1 MKNKKLKVLILF
13 TGAAIAA
20 PTYKYFK
27 GLWDRFKSKS
37 VKQELELDTEEF
49 CENYK
54 DTIEL
59 LNETIEST
67 SEVAEQKIE
76 GNLAKLQ
83 KLKEKLA
90 ALKNLRA
97 SQKTQRLEVVS
108 FEIPDYDIEISEIQ
122 ENFSFELSDI
132 KEVSYCSV
140 IEDESSTSF
149 RNNKLLKMYDPKIRT
164 TWRLQSLTKLIEKV
178 LNNKFKDD
186 LSLLEKS
193 KEPLTMSEYL
203 IQSLFKESPTLADK
217 KICEILNSFR
227 SLQTNPQ
234 VKFYCR
240 LFQVFEPNPISY
252 KLSLYIIKMRYF
264 FNVFIGKQVI
274 PESHKKRVDKMQVTV
289 ILKTTRKLFNSDL
302 ETGKVVLKYLKPDNI
317 SSIVWTVTCIEY
329 YLYYKNILPIDCF
342 SAITDKKSLTETEFV
357 NGLSK
362 VHETYVNEFE
372 LRDLFNSQCTGL
384 MTVEEFSKLF
394 DLDSFFKRNQ
404 TYMVDQIQ
412 FLNALVEGYSAMRIR
427 HYKEVENIILKKCGK
442 KMVLGLADVKSV
454 LNELNP
460 AFCFEKIIEKTEEIS
475 ARDLK
480 KKVFELNIG
489 GKGIGCYNLRSIE
502 RISDVFDD

>member
-1 MKNKKLKVLILF
+1 MKNKKFKVLVLL
-13 TGAAIAA
+13 TGAAIAR

-27 GLWDRFKSKS
+27 GLWDKFKFKS
-37 VKQELELDTEEF
+37 VKLDVEEF
-49 CENYK
+49 CESHK

-59 LNETIEST
+59 LNETMEST
-67 SEVAEQKIE
+67 SKVAEKKIE
-76 GNLAKLQ
+76 GNLI
-83 KLKEKLA
+83 KLKKLREKLEM
-90 ALKNLRA
+90 LKKQRI
-97 SQKTQRLEVVS
+97 SRKTEVSELIS

-122 ENFSFELSDI
+122 ENFSFEISDI

-149 RNNKLLKMYDPKIRT
+149 RNNKLLKMYDPKIKT

-186 LSLLEKS
+186 FSLLDKS

-203 IQSLFKESPTLADK
+203 ISLLFKESPTLAEK
-217 KICEILNSFR
+217 KICEVLNTFR
-227 SLQTNPQ
+227 SLQSNPQ

-289 ILKTTRKLFNSDL
+289 ILKTTRKLFNSDI
-302 ETGKVVLKYLKPDNI
+302 ETGRVVLKYLKPENI
-317 SSIVWTVTCIEY
+317 SNIVWTVTCIEY

-342 SAITDKKSLTETEFV
+342 NAITNKRTITETEFV

-362 VHETYVNEFE
+362 LHETYVNEFD
-372 LRDLFNSQCTGL
+372 LRDLFSSQCTGL
-384 MTVEEFSKLF
+384 MTVEEFTKLF

-412 FLNALVEGYSAMRIR
+412 FLNALVEGYTAMRIR
-427 HYKEVENIILKKCGK
+427 HYKEVENIIVNKCGK
-442 KMVLGLADVKSV
+442 KQVLTKVDACKVLGELGASTGLEKVFGDV
-454 LNELNP
+454 
-460 AFCFEKIIEKTEEIS
+460 EEFL

-480 KKVFELNIG
+480 RKIFELNIG
-489 GKGIGCYNLRSIE
+489 GKGIGCYNLKSIE
-502 RISDVFDD
+502 RISDVFED